1 MKKAILIILSVV
13 FLGVYLGFGGF
24 ADAFD
29 DRVMATQVL
38 SQDEIDALCALKKDA
53 FMWPELTL
61 NGGSIPYDIEQNMLL
76 IPQNMSEA
84 SITGTLEAADGELY
98 FLEDENLQDKALA
111 MSENKVFRLFWIR
124 EEQCWMY
131 NVYFTGMPVINIVT
145 NTNEQQAENFGEQT
159 PSTGVME
166 IHDPYHSTLQMQ
178 SAECSWHRRGSTTL
192 QYEKASYK
200 LTLTEEKLSLLGMR
214 KDDDWILHALYDD
227 DGLIHNKLSYEV
239 WQEIAA
245 DNSVKHDE
253 GISME
258 YVELFKDGYYQGVY
272 GLSERI
278 DAKALSLTEKDILY
292 KCKDQEPPG
301 EDDFY
306 EELTEEMSPVF
317 EWKYPKDFKT
327 GDWEPLRAWTDAFC
341 FDKMESY
348 EKGKALLNMENAVDY
363 NLLICGMDNIMK
375 NIYFWA
381 DYQGDGTYEFI
392 KIPWDLNMTWG
403 NSWIDDINCKFNC
416 YQEKNQDS
424 HGGWTE
430 DMAVLYEENPE
441 EIGTLLKK
449 RWLEL
454 REDIITKEAL
464 KEKADAEFSYLHDTG
479 AYQRNYQKW
488 PQGTEYW
495 SDDYLYEYIDK
506 RIDYLDDYIGQM
518 GE

>member
-214 KDDDWILHALYDD
+214 KDDDWILHALYD
-227 DGLIHNKLSYEV
+227 G
-239 WQEIAA
+239 
-245 DNSVKHDE
+245 
-253 GISME
+253 
-258 YVELFKDGYYQGVY
+258 
-272 GLSERI
+272 
-278 DAKALSLTEKDILY
+278 
-292 KCKDQEPPG
+292 
-301 EDDFY
+301 
-306 EELTEEMSPVF
+306 
-317 EWKYPKDFKT
+317 
-327 GDWEPLRAWTDAFC
+327 
-341 FDKMESY
+341 
-348 EKGKALLNMENAVDY
+348 
-363 NLLICGMDNIMK
+363 
-375 NIYFWA
+375 
-381 DYQGDGTYEFI
+381 
-392 KIPWDLNMTWG
+392 
-403 NSWIDDINCKFNC
+403 
-416 YQEKNQDS
+416 
-424 HGGWTE
+424 
-430 DMAVLYEENPE
+430 
-441 EIGTLLKK
+441 
-449 RWLEL
+449 
-454 REDIITKEAL
+454 
-464 KEKADAEFSYLHDTG
+464 
-479 AYQRNYQKW
+479 
-488 PQGTEYW
+488 
-495 SDDYLYEYIDK
+495 
-506 RIDYLDDYIGQM
+506 
-518 GE
+518 